1 MISNPRPTPPP
12 PFRFTQRKGKP
23 SLITRKTLSSEVK
36 KGPISISRKKL
47 DVEAIR
53 KAETGGPDYV
63 PSFYRPP
70 TVSLKK
76 TMRFLYFR
84 A

>member
-1 MISNPRPTPPP
+1 
-12 PFRFTQRKGKP
+12 
-23 SLITRKTLSSEVK
+23 LSEVK

-70 TVSLKK
+70 TVTLGKK
-76 TMRFLYFR
+76 RTMRFLCFR
-84 A
+84 AYINIKSSSLYIRCRNGTCIL

>member
-1 MISNPRPTPPP
+1 
-12 PFRFTQRKGKP
+12 
-23 SLITRKTLSSEVK
+23 LSEVK

-63 PSFYRPP
+63 PSFHRPP
-70 TVSLKK
+70 TVTLGEKKNYEISLFQSINIKRYHYIRCRNG
-76 TMRFLYFR
+76 TCIL
-84 A
+84 